1 MGVRELS
8 KSYQKGLEFY
18 DQGLLLDAIAAFE
31 QAIDCADRDSP
42 EARLA
47 TFYIGQAHAA
57 LAEDNLSR
65 GARLRAEEHLREA
78 IARNPKFP
86 DLHYQLAEIIAESG
100 AIHEAMVELEAAL
113 ELNPDYAK
121 ALLLLGVLAYEIGEY
136 AAGAGHIA
144 HAVEQEPRYDT
155 PVYRD
160 GLDAHKKDNRRM
172 ALEMF
177 KEMLVTN
184 VDDISFHFS
193 MGKKHYRAGEYKQA
207 AEAFEQ
213 AISLERNYPDIRN
226 WYGLA
231 LMACAEP
238 QRAFDQFQ
246 QALDIN
252 PNFTAAIINAG
263 IAFEMMKIPDEAA
276 LFYKRVLEIDPDN
289 TEARERLD
297 RL

>member
-18 DQGLLLDAIAAFE
+18 DQGLLLDAISAFE
-31 QAIDCADRDSP
+31 EVLGSADEDSP
-42 EARLA
+42 EAKLA
-47 TFYIGQAHAA
+47 AFYIGQAHAT
-57 LAEDNLSR
+57 LAEDNLNR
-65 GARLRAEEHLREA
+65 GARSRAEEHLREA
-78 IARNPKFP
+78 ISRNPKFP
-86 DLHYQLAEIIAESG
+86 DLHYQLAEIIADSG

-113 ELNPDYAK
+113 ELNPNYAK
-121 ALLLLGVLAYEIGEY
+121 ALLMLGVLAYEIGEY
-136 AAGAGHIA
+136 TAGAGHIA

-155 PVYRD
+155 PIYLD
-160 GLDAHKKDNRRM
+160 GLEAHKKDNHRT

-177 KEMLVTN
+177 KEMLITN

-193 MGKKHYRAGEYKQA
+193 MGKKHYRAGEYKEA

-213 AISLERNYPDIRN
+213 ALSLQNYPDIRN

-238 QRAFDQFQ
+238 QRAYDQFQ
-246 QALDIN
+246 KALDVN
-252 PNFTAAIINAG
+252 PNYTAAIINAG
-263 IAFEMMKIPDEAA
+263 IACEMMKIPDEAS
-276 LFYKRVLEIDPDN
+276 LFYKRALEIDPDN
-289 TEARERLD
+289 LEARERLD